1 MRRALCF
8 CAGLVLALMMVLIS
22 IAGPAMSTGLFVR
35 ALKAEVNRAAA
46 NVTEEQLE
54 AFGTET
60 MRYLKFQKEHWEPEI
75 PVQGIAPSFREHMAE
90 VRHWADV
97 LKTALPVCA
106 LLAVCG
112 LFAGRRSMLH
122 GVLVMLGLLLALLLW
137 AAVDFLS
144 LWRLIHLVFIPG
156 GIFPAGEAIMQLFPL
171 SLFFSYVGP
180 AAGWM
185 AAGFAALFAAL
196 FLYRSCKG

>member
-1 MRRALCF
+1 MKKAFAF
-8 CAGLVLALMMVLIS
+8 CAGMLAVWVIVLGAVLFSALDAGRFERAVLAHVNGASVGMDSADLSAFARCTMDYLGGKTDVWQPDVPFAM
-22 IAGPAMSTGLFVR
+22 AGGFP
-35 ALKAEVNRAAA
+35 
-46 NVTEEQLE
+46 
-54 AFGTET
+54 
-60 MRYLKFQKEHWEPEI
+60 
-75 PVQGIAPSFREHMAE
+75 EHMAE

-97 LKTALPVCA
+97 LKTALPACA

-156 GIFPAGEAIMQLFPL
+156 GIFPAGEPIMQLFPL
-171 SLFFSYVGP
+171 SLFFSYIGP

-196 FLYRSCKG
+196 SLYRSCKG